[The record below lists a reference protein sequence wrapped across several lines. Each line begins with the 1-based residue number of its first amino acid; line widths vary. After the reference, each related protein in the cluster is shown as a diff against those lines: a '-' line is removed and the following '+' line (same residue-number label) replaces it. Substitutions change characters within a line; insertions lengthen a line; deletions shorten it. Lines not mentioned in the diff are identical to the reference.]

1 MREQKRF
8 FPVAIF
14 VLLCL
19 WFASCGCSKSGCASI
34 EPVGGI
40 NIEGESKEETTA
52 VKKLPDN

>member
-1 MREQKRF
+1 VKKRKRLH
-8 FPVAIF
+8 PVAIL

-19 WFASCGCSKSGCASI
+19 WFAGSGYGKSGSANI
-34 EPVGGI
+34 KPVSGL